1 MNNKSA
7 ILGLLSKNDENI
19 NKALD
24 TIIEQ
29 YENKILEKIYKNEG
43 DFEFDLQTR
52 EYYVISKDDLTE
64 IQKNLITYNKFEK
77 SQNGRKRLEID
88 ITEIQEFKSIG
99 LSNRQIANKLNVS
112 EGTIRNHL
120 KRKNTIINFKKAM
133 QNERK

>member
-29 YENKILEKIYKNEG
+29 YENKILEKIYINER

-52 EYYVISKDDLTE
+52 EYYVISKDDLKE
-64 IQKNLITYNKFEK
+64 IQKNLITYNRFEK
-77 SQNGRKRLEID
+77 FQNGRKRLEID

-99 LSNRQIANKLNVS
+99 LSNRQIADKLNVS

-120 KRKNTIINFKKAM
+120 KRKNTIINFRKTM